1 MKQLYIIPA
10 AMLALGACSN
20 TNVETASKAPPSVTD
35 IASYEYKANV
45 VQDNVDVLPE
55 WFTEMPEDDKAIYA
69 VGTAITP
76 DLQLSVDI
84 AVMNAKS
91 TLADRINGRVS
102 SQAKTFISKI
112 GSDETDTSILSEV
125 EKVTKNLVADV
136 DVAGYKVAEQKIVSS
151 GTQYR
156 SFVLLEYSDVE
167 AQKILLNRLRKDRLL
182 LNKISATNAY
192 KELDDAVNA
201 AQEKEVAENNVIMEV
216 LSE

>member
-1 MKQLYIIPA
+1 MKQLYIMPA

-20 TNVETASKAPPSVTD
+20 TNVETATKAPPSVTD

>member
-1 MKQLYIIPA
+1 MKQLYIMPA

-20 TNVETASKAPPSVTD
+20 TNVETAVKLLPSVTD

>member
-1 MKQLYIIPA
+1 MPA

-55 WFTEMPEDDKAIYA
+55 WFTERPEDDKAIYA

-167 AQKILLNRLRKDRLL
+167 SQKILLNLLRNDRLL

>member
-1 MKQLYIIPA
+1 MKQLYIMPA

-136 DVAGYKVAEQKIVSS
+136 DVASYKVAEQKIVSS

>member
-1 MKQLYIIPA
+1 MKQLYIMPA

-20 TNVETASKAPPSVTD
+20 SNVETASKAPPSVTD

>member
-1 MKQLYIIPA
+1 MKQLYIMPA

-20 TNVETASKAPPSVTD
+20 TNVETASKAPPSVTE

-136 DVAGYKVAEQKIVSS
+136 DVAGYKVMEQKIVSS

>member
-1 MKQLYIIPA
+1 MKQLYIMPA

-216 LSE
+216 LD

>member
-1 MKQLYIIPA
+1 
-10 AMLALGACSN
+10 MLALGACSN

>member
-1 MKQLYIIPA
+1 VKQLYIMPA

>member
-1 MKQLYIIPA
+1 
-10 AMLALGACSN
+10 MLALGACSN
-20 TNVETASKAPPSVTD
+20 TNVETASKAHTSVTD

-45 VQDNVDVLPE
+45 VQDNVDVLLE
-55 WFTEMPEDDKAIYA
+55 WFTGDVKMTKQFMQS
-69 VGTAITP
+69 VLLSHLN
-76 DLQLSVDI
+76 LQLSVDI

-102 SQAKTFISKI
+102 SQAKKFVSK
-112 GSDETDTSILSEV
+112 
-125 EKVTKNLVADV
+125 LVQMKLIHLFYQKSKRLLRTLVNDV

-167 AQKILLNRLRKDRLL
+167 AQKILLNRLRKGRLL

-192 KELDDAVNA
+192 KELDDAVNNTR
-201 AQEKEVAENNVIMEV
+201 KR
-216 LSE
+216 SC

>member
-1 MKQLYIIPA
+1 MKQLYIMPA

-201 AQEKEVAENNVIMEV
+201 AEEKEVAENNVIMEV

>member
-1 MKQLYIIPA
+1 MKQLYIMPA

-167 AQKILLNRLRKDRLL
+167 AQKILLNRLQK
-182 LNKISATNAY
+182 T
-192 KELDDAVNA
+192 VFC
-201 AQEKEVAENNVIMEV
+201 
-216 LSE
+216 

>member
-1 MKQLYIIPA
+1 MKQLYIMPA

-201 AQEKEVAENNVIMEV
+201 AQEKKVAENNVIMEV